1 MKNNGR
7 KLIAAV
13 TMLAVLLV
21 MVVTVSYAWLTISDS
36 PETRGIQISLGGG
49 KGILIAPDQTE
60 LENGNIYHYPGTFVS
75 SVNFNQHEQYA
86 YLSAVAGLVP
96 VSTADGLHWYLPTYY
111 NANDEAVI
119 AGDAVAGQIKPISD
133 FRLDAQLSH
142 ANLADFNTAKQ
153 GNYVYLDFWVVSPD
167 ADYTLR
173 IARGDEDEGSFL
185 IELTKPSEGDAQ
197 GADNE
202 VAAVSGSVAASARIG
217 FLVDHNTV
225 LDDTMLYYT
234 ASGNRPSEYST
245 LRGSYQEL
253 GEYIRYSS
261 AYRFTIYEPNGD
273 LHPNGTNGTY
283 TVTNPIAWDGGDAV
297 LADIGDRLTVQLTNR
312 WRDGASAGANRQHL
326 NEQDVSGMVEKGAFI
341 ASTSELYDR
350 MIAGNVS
357 QEALSAMERSGATID
372 TYVAQLE
379 KNVPQRIRMFVWIEG
394 QDADCIGTEGDA
406 SFALGIELA
415 GSQVSTNGKTKQED
429 S

>member
-21 MVVTVSYAWLTISDS
+21 MVVTVSYAWLTISDA

-60 LENGNIYHYPGTFVS
+60 IENGNIYHYPGAFAS
-75 SVNFNQHEQYA
+75 SINFNQHEQYA
-86 YLSAVAGLVP
+86 YLNATAGLSP

-111 NANDEAVI
+111 DANEEAVI
-119 AGDAVAGQIKPISD
+119 AGDAVAGQIKPVSD
-133 FRLDAQLSH
+133 FRLDAQLAY
-142 ANLADFNTAKQ
+142 ANLTDFNVAKQ

-167 ADYTLR
+167 ADYNLR
-173 IARGDEDEGSFL
+173 IARGDENEGSFL
-185 IELTKPSEGDAQ
+185 IEMLQSTEGETNVSAMV
-197 GADNE
+197 GA
-202 VAAVSGSVAASARIG
+202 VAASARIG
-217 FLVDHNTV
+217 FLVDHNTI
-225 LDDTMLYYT
+225 LDNTMLYYT
-234 ASGNRPSEYST
+234 ASGNRPSEYFS

-253 GEYIRYSS
+253 GEHIRYSS

-273 LHPNGTNGTY
+273 LHPEGINGTY
-283 TVTNPIAWDGGDAV
+283 VETNPIAWDGGDAV
-297 LADIGDRLTVQLTNR
+297 LADISDRLTVQLTNR
-312 WRDGASAGANRQHL
+312 WRDGEGYLNRQNL
-326 NEQDVSGMVEKGAFI
+326 SDGVEKGAFI
-341 ASTSELYDR
+341 ANTSQLYDR
-350 MIAGNVS
+350 MVAGTVS
-357 QEALSAMERSGATID
+357 EEALTTMERSGATID

-394 QDADCIGTEGDA
+394 QDVDCISGEGET

-415 GSQVSTNGKTKQED
+415 GSQVSINGKTKQED